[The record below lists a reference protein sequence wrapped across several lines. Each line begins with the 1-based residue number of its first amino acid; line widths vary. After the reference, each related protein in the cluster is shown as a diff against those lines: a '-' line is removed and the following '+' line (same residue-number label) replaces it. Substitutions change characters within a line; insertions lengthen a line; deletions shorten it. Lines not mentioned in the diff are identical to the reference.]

1 MSSPLHGPGIRRPGA
16 GTIILV
22 RHGRTRFNA
31 EGRLQGQ
38 IDIELDETGIEQAR
52 LGAAALAEH
61 YQPDRLVT
69 SDLIRAHDTAAAY
82 AEVTGSELIVDERL
96 RERGFGI
103 WEGKSGQELHEEFPE
118 EFERWRAGLD
128 SPIIGAEPRDA
139 SAARI
144 AEALREHAAATKAGG
159 VLVVVSHG
167 AAISGG
173 ITNMLGLDAGNWRGL
188 TGLNNVHWAR
198 LERSRPDATP
208 PWRLTGFN
216 IGW

>member
-1 MSSPLHGPGIRRPGA
+1 MSVFTADPSKVPPGA
-16 GTIILV
+16 ATIILV
-22 RHGRTRFNA
+22 RHGQTRFNA

-38 IDIELDETGIEQAR
+38 IDIELDDTGVAQATA
-52 LGAAALAEH
+52 GAKALAEA
-61 YQPDRLVT
+61 YRADRLVT
-69 SDLIRAHDTAAAY
+69 SDLVRAYETARAY
-82 AEVTGSELIVDERL
+82 SDVTGLELVVDERF

-103 WEGKSGQELHEEFPE
+103 WEGKSGAELAEEYPE
-118 EFERWRAGLD
+118 EFARWRSGLD
-128 SPIIGAEPRDA
+128 SPIIGAEPRDVA
-139 SAARI
+139 AARI
-144 AEALREHAAATKAGG
+144 ADALLDHAAQTKPGG

-173 ITNMLGLDAGNWRGL
+173 ITRMLGLDASTWRGL
-188 TGLNNVHWAR
+188 TGLQNVHWAR